1 MDHTRGPGARVIA
14 TCVLAV
20 DEDGPR
26 FAARRGFVEVE
37 RYVPAGERDER
48 VGLRLSPGGRGH

>member
-1 MDHTRGPGARVIA
+1 MIA